1 MYRKNKLKDL
11 NWDESILFEAPEDA
25 ADGAGDSDL
34 QATDY
39 GEVEDVDIEEVG
51 PEDYSETGDDEGD
64 PTGEEPPADGEENPD
79 DLGGEGEPTDDSNMD
94 GTETP
99 DENPEDEQTD
109 NADGNMKNEY
119 LIGDFIELYNRM
131 NGIIER
137 INIHRNT
144 KGVRN
149 PVLIQAKDNMDKVR
163 DLLYDYITTRFNKE
177 SYIVNLYQFNLII
190 QAINVN
196 IELLER
202 GLNYDEDDK
211 KKKKR

>member
-1 MYRKNKLKDL
+1 MMYRKNKLKDL
-11 NWDESILFEAPEDA
+11 NWDETILFEAPEDT
-25 ADGAGDSDL
+25 ADGVGDSDL

-39 GEVEDVDIEEVG
+39 GEVENVDIEEVG
-51 PEDYSETGDDEGD
+51 PEDYSETDEGD
-64 PTGEEPPADGEENPD
+64 GDPTEDETPVEGDENTEDKGEEGESMEGDVPD
-79 DLGGEGEPTDDSNMD
+79 
-94 GTETP
+94 TESP
-99 DENPEDEQTD
+99 DENPEEEQTD

-144 KGVRN
+144 KGVKN

-163 DLLYDYITTRFNKE
+163 DLLYDYITTRFNNE

-202 GLNYDEDDK
+202 GLNYDEYDK
-211 KKKKR
+211 KKKKH

>member
-11 NWDESILFEAPEDA
+11 NWDETILFEAPEDV
-25 ADGAGDSDL
+25 ADGAGDSEL

-51 PEDYSETGDDEGD
+51 PEDYSETDEGD
-64 PTGEEPPADGEENPD
+64 GDSTGDETPVEGDENTED
-79 DLGGEGEPTDDSNMD
+79 TGKEGESMEGDVPD
-94 GTETP
+94 TESS
-99 DENPEDEQTD
+99 DENPEEEQTD

-144 KGVRN
+144 KGVKN

-163 DLLYDYITTRFNKE
+163 DLLYDYITTRFNNE

-202 GLNYDEDDK
+202 GLNYDEYDK
-211 KKKKR
+211 KKKKH

>member
-11 NWDESILFEAPEDA
+11 NWDETILFEAPEDA
-25 ADGAGDSDL
+25 ADGVGDSDL

-39 GEVEDVDIEEVG
+39 GEVENVDIEEVG
-51 PEDYSETGDDEGD
+51 PEDYSETDEGAGD
-64 PTGEEPPADGEENPD
+64 PTEDETPVEGDENTEDKGEEGESMEGDVPD
-79 DLGGEGEPTDDSNMD
+79 
-94 GTETP
+94 TESP
-99 DENPEDEQTD
+99 DENPEEEQTD

-144 KGVRN
+144 KGVKN

-163 DLLYDYITTRFNKE
+163 DLLYDYITTRFNNE

-202 GLNYDEDDK
+202 GLNYDEYDK
-211 KKKKR
+211 KKKKH

>member
-11 NWDESILFEAPEDA
+11 NWDESILFEAPEDVG
-25 ADGAGDSDL
+25 DGAGDGEL

-39 GEVEDVDIEEVG
+39 GEVEDVEIEDVE
-51 PEDYSETGDDEGD
+51 PEDYSNMDE
-64 PTGEEPPADGEENPD
+64 
-79 DLGGEGEPTDDSNMD
+79 GEGEPTEDETPVEGGDNPED
-94 GTETP
+94 VGDAGDEPTDEAGAETP
-99 DENPEDEQTD
+99 DENQEEEQPDNTDE
-109 NADGNMKNEY
+109 NMKNEY
-119 LIGDFIELYNRM
+119 LIGDYIELYNRM

-202 GLNYDEDDK
+202 GLNYEDGG